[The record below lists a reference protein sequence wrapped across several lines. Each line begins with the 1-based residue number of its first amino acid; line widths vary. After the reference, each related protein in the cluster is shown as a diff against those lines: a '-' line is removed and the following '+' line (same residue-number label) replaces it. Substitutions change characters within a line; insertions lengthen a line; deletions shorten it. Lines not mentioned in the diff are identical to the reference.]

1 MSIAKE
7 QLRFQAAVYE
17 QLARIGKAISNPTRL
32 QLLELLAQGPR
43 TVEMLAREAGLGI
56 PNASQQLKALRGAG
70 LVQAEKRGLFVT
82 YRLADADVGDFLES
96 VRDLAEKRLGE
107 VAEIV
112 KAYRVER
119 AALEPVDRKRLW
131 ERIRR
136 GAVTV
141 LDVRPVEEYRAGHL
155 DGAISIP
162 LQQLKRRIAELP
174 KGREVVAY
182 CRGRY
187 CVMAVEA
194 VEYLRARGYQAWR
207 IEEGVREFRELGL
220 RIAAG

>member
-1 MSIAKE
+1 MSTAKE
-7 QLRFQAAVYE
+7 QLRLQAAVHE

-43 TVEMLAREAGLGI
+43 TVEILAREAGLGI

-96 VRDLAEKRLGE
+96 ARDLAEKRLGE

-112 KAYRVER
+112 KAYREER

-194 VEYLRARGYQAWR
+194 VELLRARGYQAWR
-207 IEEGVREFRELGL
+207 VEEGVREFRELGL
-220 RIAAG
+220 RIAVG

>member
-1 MSIAKE
+1 MSVAKE

>member
-1 MSIAKE
+1 M
-7 QLRFQAAVYE
+7 YE

>member
-155 DGAISIP
+155 DGAVSIP

>member
-1 MSIAKE
+1 MSTAKE
-7 QLRFQAAVYE
+7 QRRLQAAVYE
-17 QLARIGKAISNPTRL
+17 QLARIGKAISNPARL

-43 TVEMLAREAGLGI
+43 TVEVLAQAAGLGI
-56 PNASQQLKALRGAG
+56 PNASQQLKALRVAG
-70 LVQAEKRGLFVT
+70 LVQAEKHGLFVT
-82 YRLADADVGDFLES
+82 YRLADAEVGDFLES
-96 VRDLAEKRLGE
+96 LRVLAERRLGE
-107 VAEIV
+107 VAEMV
-112 KAYRVER
+112 KSYREER

-155 DGAISIP
+155 EGAVSIP
-162 LQQLKRRIAELP
+162 LSQLKRRLAEIP
-174 KGREVVAY
+174 KGREIVAY

-194 VEYLRARGYQAWR
+194 VELLRARGYQAWR
-207 IEEGVREFRELGL
+207 VEEGVREFRELGL
-220 RIAAG
+220 RIAVG

>member
-1 MSIAKE
+1 MPTAKE
-7 QLRFQAAVYE
+7 QRRLQAAVYE
-17 QLARIGKAISNPTRL
+17 QLARIGKAISNPARL

-43 TVEMLAREAGLGI
+43 TVETLAREAGLGI
-56 PNASQQLKALRGAG
+56 PNASQQLKALRDAG

-82 YRLADADVGDFLES
+82 YRLADPDVGDFLDS
-96 VRDLAEKRLGE
+96 VRNLAEKRLGE

-112 KAYRVER
+112 KAYREEG

-194 VEYLRARGYQAWR
+194 VELLRARGYQAWR
-207 IEEGVREFRELGL
+207 MEEGVREFREMGL
-220 RIAAG
+220 RIAVG